1 VDNAL
6 EAEKIRG
13 MVYLAIGDNA
23 YTGRTLSVDLH
34 EDFILPRPDLYL
46 DGEIV
51 MQGGQLVSSRFGSES
66 LFLF

>member
-13 MVYLAIGDNA
+13 MVHLVISDNA
-23 YTGRTLSVDLH
+23 YMGGTVSADLH

-51 MQGGQLVSSRFGSES
+51 MRGGQWVDSTSFDKRMKL
-66 LFLF
+66 

>member
-13 MVYLAIGDNA
+13 MVHLAIGDNA
-23 YTGRTLSVDLH
+23 YMRGMLSVDLH

-46 DGEIV
+46 YGEIV
-51 MQGGQLVSSRFGSES
+51 MRGGQLVDSTSFDKRMK
-66 LFLF
+66 L